1 MQTQSTR
8 FPQWLMCF
16 CCGQAIRSNSD
27 VLTEPEK
34 ARYRATRPVETE
46 KFVNCVI
53 LPFLCG
59 ADLGNE
65 ELRIRLQNLVKNEIP
80 SSILSSNDKELLTL
94 NLEGTY
100 KVLNEKETSA
110 RNCLQVMSLQL
121 PEMEA
126 EIYALNCFIDA
137 QVQKI
142 VQIENLVAKTNSKVF
157 KQQLIA
163 YIYI

>member
-1 MQTQSTR
+1 VGKQLDQT
-8 FPQWLMCF
+8 LMSS
-16 CCGQAIRSNSD
+16 RS
-27 VLTEPEK
+27 
-34 ARYRATRPVETE
+34 RRETD

-59 ADLGNE
+59 AELGNE
-65 ELRIRLQNLVKNEIP
+65 ELRIRLLVQNLVKNEIP
-80 SSILSSNDKELLTL
+80 SSILSPNDKELLTL

-110 RNCLQVMSLQL
+110 RNCLQIMSLQL

-137 QVQKI
+137 QVQKDRS
-142 VQIENLVAKTNSKVF
+142 NRKFGGKD
-157 KQQLIA
+157 
-163 YIYI
+163 